1 MADVLP
7 PQNIEAEEA
16 VLGSMLIEPE
26 CIARISAIVEAQ
38 DFYIVRNQWVCAA
51 IYANGANADL
61 LTVSDTLVKDKRLD
75 ETGGGSYLARLMT
88 SVPTALNVEAYAR
101 IVADFAT
108 RRRLLTAL
116 TATAKA
122 AYDISMPIDEVCG
135 ISHQQLNNVYKSAD
149 RSGATLPERSDE
161 FIEWLNDDSPSE
173 LIPCG
178 IKDFDAVVGGG
189 FARGEYVIVAAPPGV
204 GKTAIAVQAMYLAAQ
219 RGQNCMYFSFEVSWK
234 DIACRM
240 IAMKLSETGHNIHY
254 GKIIKRDLTS
264 EQRELCERGWLEMVD
279 KFKSR
284 IKIHDP
290 SSMTPDQIRNAAIS
304 YGAKHPL
311 DMIIVDQ
318 MHHMSDGR
326 KGSDDRQRLSF
337 ISRELA
343 KLPKVMRE
351 ATSKTPVVI
360 ALSRLSRSGY
370 EQPDISHLK
379 ESGDIESDANM
390 VLLAYRDPDDKPS
403 PGQMPKPDG
412 KLFLKIGKNRN
423 GLTNLIVPCTFRGAI
438 NRIT

>member
-26 CIARISAIVEAQ
+26 CVARISAIVEAQ

-61 LTVSDTLVKDKRLD
+61 LTVSDTLAKDKRLD
-75 ETGGGSYLARLMT
+75 ETGESYLIRLMT

-318 MHHMSDGR
+318 MHHMSDNDKR
-326 KGSDDRQRLSF
+326 TETKQRVSN

-343 KLPKVMRE
+343 RLPKRINELTQLGMPLVL
-351 ATSKTPVVI
+351 
-360 ALSRLSRSGY
+360 ALARLNRGGY
-370 EQPDISHLK
+370 
-379 ESGDIESDANM
+379 
-390 VLLAYRDPDDKPS
+390 DKPALEALNQLS
-403 PGQMPKPDG
+403 AHQPLHHLECLGLHVPVRPGSRVPGLEPTAHCPDPLSIYDSG
-412 KLFLKIGKNRN
+412 
-423 GLTNLIVPCTFRGAI
+423 
-438 NRIT
+438 